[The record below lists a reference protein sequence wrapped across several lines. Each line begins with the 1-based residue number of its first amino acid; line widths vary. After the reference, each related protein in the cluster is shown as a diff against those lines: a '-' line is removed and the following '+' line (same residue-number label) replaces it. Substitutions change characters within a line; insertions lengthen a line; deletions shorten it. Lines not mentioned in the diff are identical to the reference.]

1 LWRDGDRSRINW
13 LTGGV
18 GEGGAIAPEQSRRP
32 RQSAVIVLLNA
43 AAGGAVQM
51 TDRIAARFHAA
62 GCAAEIVTLQR
73 GQDPAE
79 AARAAA
85 VRAPIVVAAGGDGT
99 VSGVAAGLLGTT
111 AVLGVLPLGTLN
123 HFAKDLRLPLD
134 LDQAVA
140 AIAAGRVGHV
150 DIGSVNDRLF
160 INNASI
166 GIYPS
171 IVEVR
176 EQLRREGHRK
186 WPAMALAI
194 FRVLRRYRGVFVRID
209 ADGRQLER
217 RTPFVFVG
225 NNEYEVDS
233 IRLGG
238 RTRLDGGRLFA
249 YLAPRLR
256 TREMPML
263 LARALIGRA
272 RQSGAFEILSAA
284 ELRVAVPN
292 HRHVRVALDGEI
304 TRMTSPLH
312 YRLQPGALRV
322 ILPPR

>member
-1 LWRDGDRSRINW
+1 
-13 LTGGV
+13 
-18 GEGGAIAPEQSRRP
+18 
-32 RQSAVIVLLNA
+32 VLLNA
-43 AAGGAVQM
+43 AAGGAAQM
-51 TDRIAARFHAA
+51 TDRIAARFLAA

-99 VSGVAAGLLGTT
+99 ASGVAAGLLGTT
-111 AVLGVLPLGTLN
+111 AALGVLPLGTLN

-134 LDQAVA
+134 LDGAVA
-140 AIAAGRVGHV
+140 TIAAGRVGHV
-150 DIGSVNDRLF
+150 DVGSVNERVF
-160 INNASI
+160 INNSSI

-176 EQLRREGHRK
+176 EQLRLQGHRK
-186 WPAMALAI
+186 WPAMALAM
-194 FRVLRRYRGVFVRID
+194 FRVLRRHRGIYVRID
-209 ADGRQLER
+209 ADGRRVER

-225 NNEYEVDS
+225 NNEYEIDG

-238 RTRLDGGRLFA
+238 RARLDGGRLYA

-256 TREMPML
+256 SREMPML
-263 LARALIGRA
+263 LARSLVGRG
-272 RQSGAFEILSAA
+272 RQSGAFEILSSA
-284 ELRVAVPN
+284 ELLVAVPN
-292 HRHVRVALDGEI
+292 HRHVRVSLDGEI

-312 YRLQPGALRV
+312 YRLRPGALAV
-322 ILPPR
+322 ILPPG